1 MGGMKTLRAQIEA
14 GTAKAAGDAKI
25 LDQLASTLVVFDPR
39 FEILPGTAAEA
50 TPEDLIDY
58 EYGPH
63 QTRGE

>member
-1 MGGMKTLRAQIEA
+1 MKTLEAQIAE
-14 GTAKAAGDAKI
+14 GTAKAEGDTKI
-25 LDQLASTLVVFDPR
+25 LDQFASTLVVFDPR

-63 QTRGE
+63 ETRGE